1 MSPARPPIA
10 NPLPANPPVACDG
23 TPASAEPGR
32 SAPTPAPADAP
43 AGEPLQV
50 RPLRGWQLP
59 LLQDACFL
67 DLLPLLQRALLL
79 QAPEQ
84 LLHRLAPR
92 PALAPDV
99 LVAYRHP
106 QQPLGLVV
114 SQRLNRSGSCWQ
126 LQQLRTSD
134 GCLVA
139 GEAGRLAIEAALVR
153 EAIQRSRHAASWIA
167 TSASCDDER
176 LAVLR
181 QQGFQPLRR
190 ETLWRWQPAEVN
202 TVVLPNDLQ
211 LRPLNRRTAL
221 AMWQLEQASLPAQ
234 LRQLLDRRVDDLLD
248 QSEQPSLMLIDRGR
262 NQAVAGARRLRPG
275 SHGLP
280 ELELILHPGWLHL
293 LGAPLRLLLEQ
304 AGAGTD
310 ELVVRSDGPESE
322 RGQWLQSLGM
332 VPEGEEVLMARS
344 VWRRHVPQP
353 SQEMA
358 RRLEAVFGQLQP
370 RQRPVPT
377 PLGR

>member
-1 MSPARPPIA
+1 MSPATQPP
-10 NPLPANPPVACDG
+10 PAQSPQG
-23 TPASAEPGR
+23 T
-32 SAPTPAPADAP
+32 
-43 AGEPLQV
+43 PLQV
-50 RPLRGWQLP
+50 QLLRGWQLP
-59 LLQDACFL
+59 LLQEPGFL
-67 DLLPLLQRALLL
+67 DLLPLLQRSLLL
-79 QAPEQ
+79 HAPER

-126 LQQLRTSD
+126 LQELRTSEA
-134 GCLVA
+134 CQAA

-167 TSASCDDER
+167 TSSSGDDER

-190 ETLWRWQPAEVN
+190 ETLWRWQRGSNAEVSAMGA
-202 TVVLPNDLQ
+202 LPRELQ
-211 LRPLNRRTAL
+211 LRPLNRRSAA
-221 AMWQLEQASLPAQ
+221 AMWQLEQATLPAQ
-234 LRQLLDRRVDDLLD
+234 LRQLLDRRVEDLLD
-248 QSEQPSLMLIDRGR
+248 QSEQPSLMLFDLGR

-275 SHGLP
+275 SRGLP
-280 ELELILHPGWLHL
+280 DLELSLHPGWQHL
-293 LGAPLRLLLEQ
+293 LGEPLRLRLERSA
-304 AGAGTD
+304 AGA
-310 ELVVRSDGPESE
+310 EQLVVRSDGLDDE
-322 RGQWLQSLGM
+322 RSRWLQSLGM
-332 VPEGEEVLMARS
+332 APEGEEVLMARS
-344 VWRRHVPQP
+344 VWRRHAPQP

-358 RRLEAVFGQLQP
+358 RRLEAVLGQLQP
-370 RQRPVPT
+370 RQRPIPT

>member
-1 MSPARPPIA
+1 
-10 NPLPANPPVACDG
+10 
-23 TPASAEPGR
+23 
-32 SAPTPAPADAP
+32 
-43 AGEPLQV
+43 
-50 RPLRGWQLP
+50 
-59 LLQDACFL
+59 
-67 DLLPLLQRALLL
+67 
-79 QAPEQ
+79 
-84 LLHRLAPR
+84 
-92 PALAPDV
+92 
-99 LVAYRHP
+99 
-106 QQPLGLVV
+106 
-114 SQRLNRSGSCWQ
+114 
-126 LQQLRTSD
+126 
-134 GCLVA
+134 
-139 GEAGRLAIEAALVR
+139 
-153 EAIQRSRHAASWIA
+153 
-167 TSASCDDER
+167 
-176 LAVLR
+176 
-181 QQGFQPLRR
+181 
-190 ETLWRWQPAEVN
+190 
-202 TVVLPNDLQ
+202 
-211 LRPLNRRTAL
+211 
-221 AMWQLEQASLPAQ
+221 
-234 LRQLLDRRVDDLLD
+234 
-248 QSEQPSLMLIDRGR
+248 MLIDRGR